1 MLFHIKWMFSP
12 EVRNDAYDQFLET
25 GGLPPEG
32 VKMIGRWH
40 DVAALEGYIIAETD
54 NVSLI
59 GKWLTEWNDK
69 LIFETVPVIL
79 DEEAAEV
86 VRAARGK

>member
-1 MLFHIKWMFSP
+1 MLFHIKFKFSP
-12 EVRNDAYDQFLET
+12 EVRNATYDQFLET

-40 DVAALEGYIIAETD
+40 DMGALEGYLIAETD
-54 NVSLI
+54 NVALI

-69 LIFETVPVIL
+69 LVFETVPVIP